1 MGLLRTYFSKDTTIV
16 RNSCVNTGRNPVTEL
31 FYAGSTNTNNTR
43 YSRYIFDIDID
54 DIRERINN
62 NEISISGMTH
72 TIKMTNT
79 SCFDKELYCRTNC
92 SSIGDVRRATSF
104 NLILFEVS
112 EEWDE
117 GNGFDYSDSKTISC
131 DESNLTY
138 CESPA
143 NWFESKTNCN
153 WTTNG
158 IYSGDPTSQTSPL
171 SGVTGTT
178 SIVIS
183 SQSFDH
189 GDENLCIDVTNYVN
203 NLILTGSTG
212 STYSFGVAYE
222 RSTEAL
228 TNDDTFY
235 VGFFGRETNT
245 VYEPFLE
252 TTFDDHIQDDRGQ
265 FYLDKNNRLYLYTNA
280 GGEPTNATFSDVVIR
295 DHNDNIFQTIPSS
308 GITQTSTGVYYVTV
322 NVPNN
327 PISGYC
333 GNLLFTDTW
342 QDVTINGN
350 VLGDSEQE
358 FVLREEN
365 GYYTVG
371 TTSASGANGLVVVSS
386 TNLSI
391 YDYHFVVRGLKYQE
405 KIKRGDTRRINVDAR
420 IPLTMDQVGV
430 IDNIK
435 YRIFIKEG
443 TTQIEYIGWSEVNRS
458 FDGNYFLIDTSWFIP
473 NDYYLELKL
482 ESGTEI
488 RTYDDVI
495 KFEIVSE
502 KDWC

>member
-31 FYAGSTNTNNTR
+31 FYAGSTNINDTK
-43 YSRYIFDIDID
+43 YSRYIFDVNID
-54 DIRERINN
+54 DIRDKINN

-104 NLILFEVS
+104 DLVLFEVGES
-112 EEWDE
+112 WDE
-117 GNGFDYSDSKTISC
+117 GNGYDYAKSNNLSC
-131 DESNLTY
+131 DESNITY

-143 NWFESKTNCN
+143 NWFERKTNTI
-153 WTTNG
+153 WSSNG
-158 IYSGDPTSQTSPL
+158 VYSGDPTTQSSSV

-178 SIVIS
+178 SIVINT
-183 SQSFDH
+183 QSFDH
-189 GDENLCIDVTNYVN
+189 GDENLCIDITTYIN
-203 NLILTGSTG
+203 NLILTGATG
-212 STYSFGVAYE
+212 TTYGFGIAYQRPIE
-222 RSTEAL
+222 IL
-228 TNDDTFY
+228 TDVDTFY

-252 TTFDDHIQDDRGQ
+252 TTHQDLIQDDRSQ
-265 FYLDKNNRLYLYTNA
+265 FYLDKDNRLYLYANA
-280 GGEPTNATFSDVVIR
+280 GGEPVNATFNDVIIR
-295 DHNDNIFQTIPSS
+295 DHNNNTYQTIPTSA
-308 GITQTSTGVYYVTV
+308 ITQTSKGVYYITV
-322 NVPNN
+322 NVPNT

-350 VLGDSEQE
+350 NLGDSEQE

-371 TTSASGANGLVVVSS
+371 TTSASGANGLGVGSA

-391 YDYHFVVRGLKYQE
+391 YDYSFIVSGLKFQE
-405 KIKRGDTRRINVDAR
+405 KIKRGDTRRINVEAR
-420 IPLTMDQVGV
+420 IPLTMSQVGV
-430 IDNIK
+430 IDKIK
-435 YRIFIKEG
+435 YRIFSREG
-443 TTQIEYIGWSEVNRS
+443 NTQIDYIGWTEINRA
-458 FDGNYFLIDTSWFIP
+458 FDGNYFLMDTSWFIP
-473 NDYYLELKL
+473 NDYYLELKI
-482 ESGTEI
+482 ESGSEI